1 MNNQR
6 PPLYGPLAS
15 ALTMLILMVPA
26 TTVTATDA
34 PAPGMDSVQA
44 FRRIQCSVEDGKAAL
59 YGWTGRAY
67 SRVPGEP
74 DRLLFTVDGMNIRQ
88 CGTVNDP
95 DKGTGFRLVSKEI
108 LLYRD
113 PVTGEVLDT
122 WQNPWTDESVQ
133 VLHVANDPVNQPA
146 VFAQGRNNRPFAL
159 PFIVSDNQWWL
170 TLTIPLFYDDP
181 LGGEYQQY
189 VGGNYHATEMFNFM
203 GNATDLAVDAGDTDN
218 IHIGWVRISSWLPW
232 MKMGGRP
239 GEIYFHTAG
248 RKLESYDQLADVLK
262 DEIAANYPGYDAPP
276 PLDDQRPNETSW
288 TYFKKAIGTKK

>member
-6 PPLYGPLAS
+6 PLLYGPLALT
-15 ALTMLILMVPA
+15 LTMLILMLPA
-26 TTVTATDA
+26 TDVTATNA

-59 YGWTGRAY
+59 YGWTGKAY

-122 WQNPWTDESVQ
+122 WQNPWTDETVQ

-146 VFAQGRNNRPFAL
+146 VFAQGRNNRPFTL

-170 TLTIPLFYDDP
+170 TLTIPL
-181 LGGEYQQY
+181 
-189 VGGNYHATEMFNFM
+189 
-203 GNATDLAVDAGDTDN
+203 
-218 IHIGWVRISSWLPW
+218 
-232 MKMGGRP
+232 
-239 GEIYFHTAG
+239 
-248 RKLESYDQLADVLK
+248 
-262 DEIAANYPGYDAPP
+262 
-276 PLDDQRPNETSW
+276 
-288 TYFKKAIGTKK
+288 